1 MHYLNRMR
9 NTPEQIAALKD
20 KDDGKPVHMVNLLSC
35 KEKEVYEDSRETTL
49 TGYEAYGLYGEVVSR
64 LITERGGKIMF
75 SAAVAGMVVG
85 EVENVWDAV
94 AIAEYPSFD
103 SFLDMISSQ
112 EWLAAEEHRTA
123 GLSGQLNI
131 ATKSS

>member
-1 MHYLNRMR
+1 MR

-20 KDDGKPVHMVNLLSC
+20 KDDGKPVHMVNLLSF
-35 KEKEVYEDSRETTL
+35 KEKAVYEDSRETTL

-64 LITERGGKIMF
+64 LITERGGKILF

>member
-1 MHYLNRMR
+1 MR
-9 NTPEQIAALKD
+9 NMPEQIAALKD
-20 KDDGKPVHMVNLLSC
+20 KDDGKPVHMVNLLSF
-35 KEKEVYEDSRETTL
+35 KEKAVYEDSRETTL

>member
-1 MHYLNRMR
+1 MR

-20 KDDGKPVHMVNLLSC
+20 KDDGKPVHMVNLLSF
-35 KEKEVYEDSRETTL
+35 KEKAVYEDSRETTL

-64 LITERGGKIMF
+64 LITEQGGKILF

>member
-1 MHYLNRMR
+1 VHYLNRMR

-20 KDDGKPVHMVNLLSC
+20 KDDGKPVHMVNLLSF
-35 KEKEVYEDSRETTL
+35 KEKAVYEDSRETTL

>member
-1 MHYLNRMR
+1 MNYLNRMR

-20 KDDGKPVHMVNLLSC
+20 KDDGKPVHMVNLLSF
-35 KEKEVYEDSRETTL
+35 KEKAVYEDSRETTL

>member
-1 MHYLNRMR
+1 MR

-20 KDDGKPVHMVNLLSC
+20 KDDGKPVHMVNLLSF
-35 KEKEVYEDSRETTL
+35 KEKAVYEDSRETTL

>member
-20 KDDGKPVHMVNLLSC
+20 KDDGKPVHMVNLLSF
-35 KEKEVYEDSRETTL
+35 KEKAVYEDSRETTL